1 MLNHCQTRG
10 PGIAYQLHLAMQNK
24 FIRLTF
30 IAAAFALVLAA
41 IPAAH
46 AQAEKVKERAKDLK
60 KKVEGGTM
68 TTNKPPAKPAPAK

>member
-1 MLNHCQTRG
+1 
-10 PGIAYQLHLAMQNK
+10 MQNK

-30 IAAAFALVLAA
+30 IAAAFALALTV
-41 IPAAH
+41 IPSAL

-60 KKVEGGTM
+60 KKVEGGT